1 MVTRCGSFPIA
12 VFIFLSCNIEKML
25 GQHVI
30 TGSTF
35 IANETNIYY
44 NTTIN
49 CIDNEDCVIICL
61 SSAAWR
67 PASNSN
73 VNSTC
78 SHSTINCPSDKGKSC
93 SVTCKGSQLWY
104 DYFSC
109 TNLNIKWVVGN
120 PNSLQC
126 DTSCDNVPYPPPID
140 NNAPLIVDCESS
152 AQCYGTIISCP
163 LNASCDVRCNHNTTC
178 STATINCPI
187 NSPCN
192 VLCNGTY
199 SCEYANIN
207 WSLTPGLGSLIC
219 EGYDACTGVRYPPS
233 VNDTTAYI
241 VTFSKEYEMEGLHI
255 TCPKHAQ
262 CDIICTGAYSCYEV
276 QLDCPV
282 DAPCNVVCNAN
293 ACYDM
298 DIRWSMIP
306 GIGSLSC
313 DGSYSCKG
321 VNFPPPDPNIPLTIN
336 CDADYK
342 CSGSTI
348 LCPSNAQCTLIC
360 IGTSACQGRDIV
372 WPSTPGLGSL
382 ICDGAGAC
390 SYINFPPPDPNTP
403 YTLTCDKSGECTY
416 AKILC
421 PENADCSVVCTGNYA
436 CAGLSIIWPTNRNVV
451 TTLTCAPTA
460 TDPCSPAPSQYS
472 DKCSNPCA
480 LITTPTYIEPTN
492 INTDYIINCSTA
504 YQCYGYVID
513 CPLNGGCYIHCNAE
527 GACKNMIINW
537 VDGQPNNLFC
547 ADLWS
552 CAGVKSIKPYDQNAP
567 FIFNCTSYPSQRYRG
582 ATFDCPTNAD
592 CTIICNTDCGCV
604 DSIINGPINHQLTI
618 ISVDAGLMGAEIHAE
633 SVQYL

>member
-219 EGYDACTGVRYPPS
+219 EGDEACIDVQYPMMT
-233 VNDTTAYI
+233 NDTTPMIAI
-241 VTFSKEYEMEGLHI
+241 FTKEYEMHGLYI
-255 TCPKHAQ
+255 MCPQHSQ
-262 CDIICTGAYSCYEV
+262 CDIICNASYSCKDVKLY
-276 QLDCPV
+276 CPI
-282 DAPCNVVCNAN
+282 DAPCNLVCNAFR
-293 ACYDM
+293 ACSGLHTH
-298 DIRWSMIP
+298 IHWSIIE
-306 GIGSLSC
+306 GLGSLSC
-313 DGSYSCKG
+313 ADESQSCLY
-321 VNFPPPDPNIPLTIN
+321 VNFPPPDPNIPLTMN
-336 CDADYK
+336 CDQEKK
-342 CSGSTI
+342 CYYRSI
-348 LCPSNAQCTLIC
+348 ICPTNASCIIRC
-360 IGTSACQGRDIV
+360 IGTSSCSHAKII
-372 WPSTPGLGSL
+372 WSSTPGLGSL
-382 ICDGAGAC
+382 ICDGTYSC
-390 SYINFPPPDPNTP
+390 HSVIFPPPDPTTP
-403 YTLTCDKSGECTY
+403 VSVTCDTNSACYGAT
-416 AKILC
+416 ILC
-421 PENADCSVVCTGNYA
+421 PENADCSVQCAADSA
-436 CAGLSIIWPTNRNVV
+436 CKKTHIIWPTNPNV
-451 TTLTCAPTA
+451 TTNLTCDASKV
-460 TDPCSPAPSQYS
+460 DPCASWSCSTFTNTFPNEPCPSIS
-472 DKCSNPCA
+472 V
-480 LITTPTYIEPTN
+480 PTYIIPTN
-492 INTDYIINCSTA
+492 NNVDYILNCTTPYQCSDYII
-504 YQCYGYVID
+504 D
-513 CPLNGGCYIHCNAE
+513 CPSNAGCYIFCNAWGSCE
-527 GACKNMIINW
+527 NMIINW
-537 VDGQPNNLFC
+537 VAGQPNDVFC
-547 ADLWS
+547 GDFRHS
-552 CAGVKSIKPYDQNAP
+552 CKGIKSIKPSDQNAP
-567 FIFNCTSYPSQRYRG
+567 FILNYTTEGTEWKYQ
-582 ATFDCPTNAD
+582 
-592 CTIICNTDCGCV
+592 
-604 DSIINGPINHQLTI
+604 
-618 ISVDAGLMGAEIHAE
+618 
-633 SVQYL
+633 